1 MYSLFIFRRD
11 LRLIDNTGLLY
22 ALKNYKNV
30 IPIFIYTPEQI
41 GDKNKYRS
49 ENAILFMNECLEEL
63 LQECKK
69 YNSYLYRFYGTNID
83 VLKKIIK
90 NIEIENIVTNMDY
103 TPYAIKR
110 DKEISK
116 LCKDNNIN
124 FHHIEDYLLAPI
136 GTFCKANSGDV
147 KEPYR
152 VFTPF
157 KNYLYSN
164 DKYINEPNKKKSLFK
179 NLVESKGKYHKI
191 LMDMVIKKSIGNYID
206 YTDKDKDKD
215 KDKDTSVATKTIIKG
230 GRKNAL
236 KKISVSNINKHKNY
250 NIDRQFMKNDTT
262 QLSAYIKFGCISVRE
277 VFYRFKEVLGYKNDL
292 LSQLVWR
299 EFYFY
304 IGYYFPHVLKGHNY
318 NRNMDHINKKW
329 VKSKLELNAWRDGHT
344 GYPIV
349 DAGMRELNATGY
361 MHNRSR
367 LITANFLNRILGQ
380 DWRRGEEYFAKTLRD
395 YDPLVNNGNWQWISS
410 TGVDTKPSSQRVF
423 NPWSQS
429 ERYDPD
435 CVYIKK
441 WIPELK
447 NVENN
452 HIHNWELHFDKEEYK
467 NINYTSPIVDYKK
480 ARERSLKMYKK

>member
-30 IPIFIYTPEQI
+30 IPIFIYTPEQL

-49 ENAILFMNECLEEL
+49 ENAIIFMNECLEEL
-63 LQECKK
+63 LQDCKK

-83 VLKKIIK
+83 ILKKIIK
-90 NIEIENIVTNMDY
+90 NIEIDSIITNMDY

-136 GTFCKANSGDV
+136 GTFCKANTGDV

-164 DKYINEPNKKKSLFK
+164 DKYINKPDKKKSLFK
-179 NLVESKGKYHKI
+179 NLVESKGENHKI
-191 LMDMVIKKSIGNYID
+191 LMDMVIKKSIENYID
-206 YTDKDKDKD
+206 YTDKDKY
-215 KDKDTSVATKTIIKG
+215 TYVTTKTLIG

-236 KKISVSNINKHKNY
+236 NKISASNINKHKNY
-250 NIDRQFMKNDTT
+250 NVDRQFMENDTT
-262 QLSAYIKFGCISVRE
+262 QLSAYIKFGCISIRE
-277 VFYRFKEVLGYKNDL
+277 VFWRFKDLLGYKNDL

-329 VKSKLELNAWRDGHT
+329 IKSKLELNAWRDGLT

-349 DAGMRELNATGY
+349 DAGMRELNTTGY

-380 DWRRGEEYFAKTLRD
+380 DWRRGEEYFSKKLRD

-410 TGVDTKPSSQRVF
+410 TGVDTKPSSQRIF

-429 ERYDPD
+429 ERYDPE
-435 CVYIKK
+435 CIYIKK
-441 WIPELK
+441 WVPELK
-447 NVENN
+447 NVENK
-452 HIHNWELHFDKEEYK
+452 HIHNWDLHFDKEEYE

-480 ARERSLKMYKK
+480 ARELSLKMYKK

>member
-1 MYSLFIFRRD
+1 MIKINKIQKINNIQKSNKLYIINLYIINLYIINVIKINKKNTYTNCNDMYSLFIFRRD

-49 ENAILFMNECLEEL
+49 ENAIIFMNECLEEL
-63 LQECKK
+63 LQDCKK

-90 NIEIENIVTNMDY
+90 NIEIENIITNMDY

-136 GTFCKANSGDV
+136 GTFCKANTGDV

-191 LMDMVIKKSIGNYID
+191 LMDMVIKK
-206 YTDKDKDKD
+206 
-215 KDKDTSVATKTIIKG
+215 VLEII
-230 GRKNAL
+230 
-236 KKISVSNINKHKNY
+236 
-250 NIDRQFMKNDTT
+250 
-262 QLSAYIKFGCISVRE
+262 
-277 VFYRFKEVLGYKNDL
+277 
-292 LSQLVWR
+292 
-299 EFYFY
+299 
-304 IGYYFPHVLKGHNY
+304 
-318 NRNMDHINKKW
+318 
-329 VKSKLELNAWRDGHT
+329 
-344 GYPIV
+344 
-349 DAGMRELNATGY
+349 
-361 MHNRSR
+361 
-367 LITANFLNRILGQ
+367 
-380 DWRRGEEYFAKTLRD
+380 
-395 YDPLVNNGNWQWISS
+395 
-410 TGVDTKPSSQRVF
+410 
-423 NPWSQS
+423 
-429 ERYDPD
+429 
-435 CVYIKK
+435 
-441 WIPELK
+441 
-447 NVENN
+447 
-452 HIHNWELHFDKEEYK
+452 
-467 NINYTSPIVDYKK
+467 
-480 ARERSLKMYKK
+480 